1 MNDTIINVEH
11 QLIPVLIKME
21 LEGVKIDIKTLT
33 TVELELN
40 ELSNKTITQIHQF
53 TNSEINLNSSEQ
65 ISGLLFDVLKLEP
78 KVKKKSNS
86 SHYSVDKSH
95 LNKLSKDHEIIP
107 LLLEYRKIISLL
119 KFCNQLKVVNSKT
132 KRLHGNF
139 NQIGT
144 ATGRF
149 SCSKPNLQN
158 IPNIKVKAG
167 ETDRLKVLESKFRE
181 VFIPK
186 HRCQFIGA
194 DYSQIELRVTAEMSQ
209 DAFLL
214 NAYNDDLDIHKLTA
228 REVFSVQFT
237 DVTDEQ
243 RSIAKSINFGL
254 IYGKTAN
261 GLAESLTEIT
271 KRVHSVE
278 QAQKIMDDY
287 FKRFSGVKSFLDGL
301 IVFADKYGYSK
312 TIYGRRRP
320 IPELSSLR
328 MSEREKGK
336 RLAMNSPIQGS
347 AADIIKMAMIA
358 CDKAITKNNLKSKL
372 VLQIHDEL
380 LFEVPD
386 DEVSIMKILVTKE
399 MENAVKL
406 SVPLKIDLKTG
417 KNWATAH

>member
-11 QLIPVLIKME
+11 QLISVLVKME
-21 LEGVKIDIKTLT
+21 LEGVKIDMKTLSS
-33 TVELELN
+33 VELELN
-40 ELSNKTITQIHQF
+40 ELNESVKIQIHHF

-65 ISGLLFDVLKLEP
+65 VSKLLFDDLKLEAKTKRKP
-78 KVKKKSNS
+78 NSNY
-86 SHYSVDKSH
+86 YSVDKSH
-95 LNKLSKDHEIIP
+95 LNKLRKDHEIIT
-107 LLLEYRKIISLL
+107 LLLDYRKITSLL
-119 KFCNQLKVVNSKT
+119 MFCNQLKVVNPKT

-149 SCSKPNLQN
+149 SCSNPNLQN
-158 IPNIKVKAG
+158 IPNVKG
-167 ETDRLKVLESKFRE
+167 EKTNRLKELESKFRE

-186 HRCQFIGA
+186 NGCQFIGA

-214 NAYNDDLDIHKLTA
+214 NAYNRNIDVHILTA
-228 REVFSVQFT
+228 SKIFEIKFS

-254 IYGKTAN
+254 IYGKTAS

-271 KRVHSVE
+271 KKAHSVE

-287 FKRFSGVKSFLDGL
+287 FKEFSGVKSFLEGL
-301 IVFADKYGYSK
+301 IAFADDFGYSK
-312 TIYGRRRP
+312 TLYGRTRP
-320 IPELSSLR
+320 IPELSSSRLT
-328 MSEREKGK
+328 ERQKGK

-358 CDKAITKNNLKSKL
+358 CDTAITKKNLKSKL
-372 VLQIHDEL
+372 VLQVHDEL
-380 LFEVPD
+380 LFEVPK
-386 DEVSIMKILVTKE
+386 DEIPIMEKLIKHE
-399 MENAVKL
+399 MENVVNL
-406 SVPLKIDLKTG
+406 SIPLEISLKTG
-417 KNWATAH
+417 QNWSLSH

>member
-21 LEGVKIDIKTLT
+21 LEGVKIDIKTLLI
-33 TVELELN
+33 VELELN
-40 ELSNKTITQIHQF
+40 ELSNKTKTQIHQF

-65 ISGLLFDVLKLEP
+65 VSELLFDVLKLEP
-78 KVKKKSNS
+78 KTKKKSNS
-86 SHYSVDKSH
+86 NYYSVDKSH
-95 LNKLSKDHEIIP
+95 LTKLNEDHEIIP
-107 LLLEYRKIISLL
+107 LLLNYRKVTSLL
-119 KFCNQLKVVNSKT
+119 KFCNQLKGVNSKT
-132 KRLHGNF
+132 KRLHANF

-149 SCSKPNLQN
+149 SCSNPNLQN
-158 IPNIKVKAG
+158 IPNIEVDAE
-167 ETDRLKVLESKFRE
+167 ETNRLKVLESKFRE

-186 HRCQFIGA
+186 RGCQFIGA

-209 DAFLL
+209 DNFLL
-214 NAYNDDLDIHKLTA
+214 KAYNGDLDIHRLTA
-228 REVFSVQFT
+228 SEVFGLKFN
-237 DVTDEQ
+237 DVTNEQ

-271 KRVHSVE
+271 KKAHSVE

-312 TIYGRRRP
+312 TIYGRKRP
-320 IPELSSLR
+320 IPELNSSR
-328 MSEREKGK
+328 ISEREKGK

-358 CDKAITKNNLKSKL
+358 CDKAIIENNLKSKL
-372 VLQIHDEL
+372 LLQVHDEL

-386 DEVSIMKILVTKE
+386 DEVPMMKSLVKRE
-399 MENAVKL
+399 MENAVRL
-406 SVPLKIDLKTG
+406 SVPLKIELKIG
-417 KNWATAH
+417 KNWAMAH

>member
-1 MNDTIINVEH
+1 MNDTIINIEH
-11 QLIPVLIKME
+11 QLIPVLVKME
-21 LEGVKIDIKTLT
+21 LEGVKIDVKTLSI
-33 TVELELN
+33 VEFELN
-40 ELSNKTITQIHQF
+40 ELSNKTQIQIQQF
-53 TNSEINLNSSEQ
+53 TNAEINLNSSEQ
-65 ISGLLFDVLKLEP
+65 ISRLLFDVLKLEP
-78 KVKKKSNS
+78 KTKKKSNS
-86 SHYSVDKSH
+86 SHFSVDKSH

-119 KFCNQLKVVNSKT
+119 KFCDQLKKVNCKT

-149 SCSKPNLQN
+149 SCSEPNLQN
-158 IPNIKVKAG
+158 IPNPKG
-167 ETDRLKVLESKFRE
+167 EPKNRLKVLESKFRE

-186 HRCQFIGA
+186 QGCQFIGA

-209 DAFLL
+209 DNFLL
-214 NAYNDDLDIHKLTA
+214 IAYNKNLDIHILTA
-228 REVFSVQFT
+228 SEIFKVKFD

-271 KRVHSVE
+271 KRAHSVE

-301 IVFADKYGYSK
+301 VVFADYYGYSQ
-312 TIYGRRRP
+312 TIYGRKRP
-320 IPELSSLR
+320 ISELSSSR
-328 MSEREKGK
+328 ISEREKGK

-386 DEVSIMKILVTKE
+386 DEVPIMKILIKKE

-406 SVPLKIDLKTG
+406 SVPLKIDLKMG
-417 KNWATAH
+417 KNWAMAH